1 MAIAIQPYTAD
12 KIPAV
17 KAFNQRLAAG
27 GIRPEFHIPESN
39 LPDWLPK
46 EDGSRIY
53 QEYYLAVDGI
63 EVRGGFILKYQNF
76 LLGGENLPVVF
87 YRLPVSEGIVDKAY
101 TSVGVL
107 MLRSAMKMQP
117 CLFALGMGGFDRP
130 LPTML
135 KAMGWNLSAV
145 PFYFR
150 VQHPAVVLRQIAPLR
165 QSAARRAL
173 AGLAAAS
180 GAGWVGVKGLHWLR
194 TKGSE
199 AGISAEPITMFG
211 PWADDLWKTY
221 ASRHTM
227 IADRQSGTLN
237 ILYPPGK
244 NFLCLKIVRGAEVL
258 GWAVALD
265 TQMRGNKYFGNLRVG
280 TIVDTF
286 ASPENA
292 TPVIRS
298 ATRFLEH
305 RGVDLVIANHSHA
318 AWGSAFQAAGYLR
331 GPSNFIFAAAKP
343 LAEKLA
349 PCPTNQTQVYLMR
362 GDGDGP
368 VNL

>member
-12 KIPAV
+12 RIPAV

-27 GIRPEFHIPESN
+27 GIAPEFHFPESN
-39 LPDWLPK
+39 IPCWLPK
-46 EDGSRIY
+46 EQGRRIY
-53 QEYYLAVDGI
+53 QKYYLAVDGDAI
-63 EVRGGFILKYQNF
+63 RGAFILKYQDF
-76 LLGGENLPVVF
+76 LLTGETLPIV
-87 YRLPVSEGIVDKAY
+87 YYHLPVSEGIVNKAY
-101 TSVGVL
+101 ASVGVL
-107 MLRSAMKMQP
+107 MLRSALKMEP
-117 CLFALGMGGFDRP
+117 HLFALGMGGFDRP

-135 KAMGWNLSAV
+135 KAMGWGLSAV

-150 VQHPAVVLRQIAPLR
+150 VHHPRAFLREIAPLR

-173 AGLAAAS
+173 AGIAAATGTGWS
-180 GAGWVGVKGLHWLR
+180 GIKALHWLR
-194 TKGSE
+194 TKGSTG
-199 AGISAEPITMFG
+199 GICAEPVTTFG
-211 PWADDLWKTY
+211 PWADDLWGQCARPY
-221 ASRHTM
+221 AM
-227 IADRQSGTLN
+227 IGDRQSDMLN

-244 NFLCLKIVRGAEVL
+244 NFLCLKIVRGIEVL
-258 GWAVALD
+258 GWSVVLD

-280 TIVDTF
+280 TIADAF

-292 TPVIRS
+292 AAVVHS
-298 ATRFLEH
+298 ATRFLGE
-305 RGVDLVIANHSHA
+305 REVDVVVGNHSHF
-318 AWGSAFQAAGYLR
+318 AWGKAFQAAGYLR

-349 PCPTNQTQVYLMR
+349 PFEANQTQVYFMR